1 MTKYMGKKVPTSKL
15 SRISKL
21 GSLVVQVAGNVAFE
35 GVKQFSQGKTPT
47 FSKLLLT
54 PRNIENLADK
64 LAQLRGAAM
73 KVGQLL
79 SMDAGDLLP
88 KELSALLSKLRA
100 DAQPMPRKQL
110 LRVLTDNW
118 GPDWL
123 DQFSHIELK
132 PFASASIGQVHL
144 AYGDSG
150 EKLAVKVQYPGVRQS
165 IDADVDN
172 VATLLKLSGL
182 LPEKIQLDSLLNE
195 AKKQLKVEADYLQE
209 ADFSR
214 RYSLLL
220 HDDPHFIIPEVLA
233 DNSTKNIL
241 LMTYVNGKTIDQ
253 AVNQSQ
259 AQRDNIATQLIRLF
273 FAELFEF
280 KLMQT
285 DPNFANYLYQTEQE
299 KIVLLDFGATR
310 DIPPGISQGYL
321 ALIHAASLGDR
332 PAMQTAAEDIGFFA
346 QDIDQD
352 YLQQVL
358 STFIIATEPLQCQGE
373 YDFASTDLAYRIKQ
387 AGMAINNRQDQ
398 WHTPPVDAIFIHRK
412 LAGLYLL
419 AAKLNAKVNVSALFK
434 PYQEQI
440 NVRD

>member
-15 SRISKL
+15 SRISKF
-21 GSLVVQVAGNVAFE
+21 GGLVVQVAGNVAFE
-35 GVKQFSQGKTPT
+35 GVKQFSQGKAPT

-54 PRNIENLADK
+54 PRNIDNLADK

-88 KELSALLSKLRA
+88 KELSILLSKLRA
-100 DAQPMPRKQL
+100 DAHPMPRKQL

-118 GPDWL
+118 GQDWFE
-123 DQFSHIELK
+123 QFSHIELK

-144 AYGDSG
+144 AYGDRG

-182 LPEKIQLDSLLNE
+182 LPQQIELDSLLSE
-195 AKKQLKVEADYLQE
+195 AKKQLKVEADYQQE
-209 ADFSR
+209 AAFSR

-220 HDDPHFIIPEVLA
+220 DGDPHFIIPEVLL
-233 DNSTKNIL
+233 DHSTENIL
-241 LMTYVNGKTIDQ
+241 LMTYVDGKTIDQ

-259 AQRDNIATQLIRLF
+259 QQRDNIVTQLIRLF

-285 DPNFANYLYQTEQE
+285 DPNFANYLYQAEQE

-310 DIPPGISQGYL
+310 DIPPAISQGYL
-321 ALIHAASLGDR
+321 ALIHSASLGDR
-332 PAMQTAAEDIGFFA
+332 PAMQAAAENIGFFG

-358 STFIIATEPLQCQGE
+358 STFIIATEPLQYQGE

-440 NVRD
+440 NVGD